1 MHKFWRL
8 WRHTWFKCTVIVAA
22 AAAVY
27 GGVIGFEHYSEPN
40 TPVAGSTQALL
51 SELDENS
58 REWTK
63 ERQPAS
69 RLFSDLQ
76 DSKVSGVVIGSSMV
90 FVKTKDS
97 ERYSVNDVKGVI
109 GDRLLLENGKGG
121 AEVFPLTTTPEVI
134 INLSRIL
141 GQVGNVVLLGL
152 LIFILKPLLETL
164 FPVKVVRG
172 GTDVSF
178 KDVVGCH
185 TAKEALFDIIQS
197 TEMRKAYQKA
207 GAKPPKGVLL
217 VGPPGTGKTLLAKT
231 LATECGL
238 NFIAATGSDFTKPL
252 VGAGVLAVRQLFKTA
267 RENAPCIVFID
278 EIDGIGARRQGGD
291 AVETENNRI
300 INRFLVEMDGFDN
313 SKGVYVIGA
322 TNFGASLDPAMMR
335 EGRFD
340 RTVEITAPN
349 HQERLELLQL
359 YSSKLNLGDVDLNEV
374 SRRCMGLSPAA
385 IAAVVNLAAIRSVR
399 VGNSTINQENL
410 LKAIEIHR
418 MGEVSS
424 GGACVSESVRR
435 RVAVHEAG
443 HAVATVLLDLGR
455 LEKVSLLPR
464 GNALGVTM
472 ITPEEER
479 RLVSK
484 TQLERE
490 LQMLLAGRLAERLI
504 LGDVS
509 SGAADDLHRASEIA
523 LAMVADYG
531 MSPISILS
539 LKAIRSANIAQT
551 KGDPVAAAN
560 ELLMQAER
568 DFSKILRE
576 AKEQLEEIADVVF
589 EQEEVSGETVEQIL
603 APVKKRLLGESCD
616 SKGAASSL
624 VIDVVKQAS

>member
-8 WRHTWFKCTVIVAA
+8 WRHTWFKYTVIVAA
-22 AAAVY
+22 VAGVY
-27 GGVIGFEHYSEPN
+27 GGLTGFEHYSEPN

-51 SELDENS
+51 SELNDNNYDW
-58 REWTK
+58 RK

-69 RLFSDLQ
+69 RLFTDLQ
-76 DSKVSGVVIGSSMV
+76 DSKVSGVVIGNSMV

-121 AEVFPLTTTPEVI
+121 AEVFPLTTIPEGG
-134 INLSRIL
+134 INLGRIL
-141 GQVGNVVLLGL
+141 GYLGNVAMLGL
-152 LIFILKPLLETL
+152 LVFILKPLLETL

-217 VGPPGTGKTLLAKT
+217 VGPPGTGKTLLAKA

-238 NFIAATGSDFTKPL
+238 NFIAVTGSDFTKPL

-291 AVETENNRI
+291 ALDTENNRI

-340 RTVEITAPN
+340 RTVEISAPN
-349 HQERLELLQL
+349 HHERLELLRL
-359 YSSKLNLGDVDLNEV
+359 YSSKLNLGEVDLDEI

-385 IAAVVNLAAIRSVR
+385 IAAIVNLAAIRSVR
-399 VGNSTINQENL
+399 VGVSAINQENL

-418 MGEVSS
+418 MGEVSN
-424 GGACVSESVRR
+424 GGACASDSVRR

-443 HAVATVLLDLGR
+443 HAVATVLFDLGK

-472 ITPEEER
+472 ITPKEER
-479 RLVSK
+479 RLVGK

-490 LQMLLAGRLAERLI
+490 MQMLLAGREAERLI

-523 LAMVADYG
+523 LAMVTDYG
-531 MSPISILS
+531 MSPTSIVS
-539 LKAIRSANIAQT
+539 LKAIRSASIAMT
-551 KGDPVAAAN
+551 KLDPVAAAN
-560 ELLMQAER
+560 DLLMLAER
-568 DFSKILRE
+568 DISKLLRE
-576 AKEQLEEIADVVF
+576 VKVELEEITDVVF
-589 EQEEVSGETVEQIL
+589 EEEEVSGETVEMIL
-603 APVKKRLLGESCD
+603 ASTKKRLLGESTD
-616 SKGAASSL
+616 SKAVAIGEVKRAS
-624 VIDVVKQAS
+624 